1 MISWIG
7 AICSAASLFYQYQ
20 TQKNKEQWRIQ
31 LVKLILELSRKL
43 KNSKEVHACFQ
54 TSYYTHFV
62 PFVRKPMEEFV
73 KSAKQDWGVLYDA
86 YNKNVSDHK
95 IGAIRTE
102 KVESKDELQKTIDE
116 QYEGTSNLK
125 YIIDKTDLTEFIRNY
140 SRMIRFLSE
149 LDTQMNTLALDI
161 ADGTYSDKSRKS
173 LKDRLNQILLDAD
186 SCMKVLIDIQE
197 RIISRI
203 SDQNN

>member
-7 AICSAASLFYQYQ
+7 AICSAASLFYQYW
-20 TQKNKEQWRIQ
+20 TQNKKEKWRIE

-43 KNSKEVHACFQ
+43 KNSKEVHSCFQ
-54 TSYYTHFV
+54 TSYYSYF
-62 PFVRKPMEEFV
+62 
-73 KSAKQDWGVLYDA
+73 KSFLTMPWEKFIQSGEQGWGVLYDA

-102 KVESKDELQKTIDE
+102 KVESKDELQKKIDE
-116 QYEGTSNLK
+116 QYACKANLK
-125 YIIDKTDLTEFIRNY
+125 YIIDKTDLIEFTQNY
-140 SRMIRFLSE
+140 SRMIRFLRE
-149 LDTQMNTLALDI
+149 LDTQMTTLDEQI
-161 ADGTYSDKSRKS
+161 AEGIYAKKSRRPLEVK
-173 LKDRLNQILLDAD
+173 LKQILLDAD